1 MANNNIEGM
10 LTGVKEEK
18 EVMKFGDL
26 ECRMREDGKA
36 ECRRGGEA
44 EFKVFGDTP
53 STLGDPIEDIKVRF

>member
-1 MANNNIEGM
+1 MANKEGM
-10 LTGVKEEK
+10 LTGAEK
-18 EVMKFGDL
+18 EINETMKFGDL

-53 STLGDPIEDIKVRF
+53 STLGDPIENLSITL